1 MIFSMTDIFNNW
13 NQLFFVTIRATFQ
26 FLTSRKLLIRLELE
40 TVNVRWYVV
49 IGAEGILRCSTKS
62 LLLLTINQSTIY
74 TIHTYD

>member
-1 MIFSMTDIFNNW
+1 MTDIFNNW